1 MKKKIAILGSTG
13 SIGKNLVDILKK
25 RINNFEIIL
34 LSTNKN
40 YKLLFKQSKLLNARN
55 LIIIDKKSFLE
66 AKKINKDKNIQ
77 IYNSFKNFNKIFKTK
92 IDYSM
97 CAITGIDGLEPIL
110 DIIEYTKVIA
120 IANKEALICGW
131 SLIKKKLA
139 KTKTKF
145 IPVDS
150 EHYSIW
156 YALKNIDINNIEK
169 IYITASG
176 GPFLNLPK
184 VKFKDIKISDALKHP
199 NWKMG
204 KKISIDSA
212 TMMNKTFEI
221 IEAKNIF
228 DLSYEKLS
236 ILVHKDSYI
245 HTIIKFNNGLIKII
259 AHETTMKIPIFNTL
273 YDNHDDNHD
282 SFLKTRNIDI
292 EKLNNLELLN
302 VDSNKFPI
310 KQILKIMP
318 KKPSLFE
325 TILVTINDFLVELF
339 LKNKIQF
346 TDIHKLLIKIIN
358 LKEFNKY
365 KSLKVQ
371 NLREIINLNN
381 YVRLKLEKYLYKL
394 LR

>member
-273 YDNHDDNHD
+273 YDNHD

-365 KSLKVQ
+365 KNLKVQ

-394 LR
+394 SR

>member
-184 VKFKDIKISDALKHP
+184 VKFKDINISDALKHP

-346 TDIHKLLIKIIN
+346 TDIHKLLIKMIN

>member
-25 RINNFEIIL
+25 KINNFEIIL

-273 YDNHDDNHD
+273 YDNHD

-365 KSLKVQ
+365 KNLKVQ

-394 LR
+394 SR

>member
-1 MKKKIAILGSTG
+1 
-13 SIGKNLVDILKK
+13 
-25 RINNFEIIL
+25 
-34 LSTNKN
+34 
-40 YKLLFKQSKLLNARN
+40 
-55 LIIIDKKSFLE
+55 
-66 AKKINKDKNIQ
+66 
-77 IYNSFKNFNKIFKTK
+77 
-92 IDYSM
+92 
-97 CAITGIDGLEPIL
+97 
-110 DIIEYTKVIA
+110 
-120 IANKEALICGW
+120 
-131 SLIKKKLA
+131 
-139 KTKTKF
+139 
-145 IPVDS
+145 
-150 EHYSIW
+150 
-156 YALKNIDINNIEK
+156 
-169 IYITASG
+169 
-176 GPFLNLPK
+176 
-184 VKFKDIKISDALKHP
+184 
-199 NWKMG
+199 MG

-394 LR
+394 LRWSDL